1 MGPTPSSRGFEAPFE
16 VFRRLNSSC
25 FIDPFRPRFIPCWI
39 CSYSYPGKRLED
51 VIWVT

>member
-25 FIDPFRPRFIPCWI
+25 FIDPYQTALH
-39 CSYSYPGKRLED
+39 SLLD
-51 VIWVT
+51 L